1 MMAVMRKETLALIFA
16 LGLLRAQQARL
27 EFEVASIKPA
37 APQPIGHV
45 STRTSTNH
53 ATQSEPGRLNYTYVN
68 VQQVLCEAYRVFLY
82 QLSGGPA
89 WLETDRFDISAVIP
103 AGTQRNQVPLMLQA
117 LLVDRF
123 RLALHREMREMSVY
137 ALVVSKNGPKFKA
150 AQSSTGISSHSDGG
164 PIHVTAAIGM
174 DGFANYLS
182 QRLDRPV
189 LDQTGLKGPFEITMD
204 WAPDSLQRPGAGDD
218 LSGPSIFTALQEQL
232 GLKLEGRRAPIEILV
247 IDRAEKP
254 SEN

>member
-1 MMAVMRKETLALIFA
+1 MRKATLTLIFG
-16 LGLLRAQQARL
+16 LGLLRAQQTRL
-27 EFEVASIKPA
+27 EFEVASIKVAP
-37 APQPIGHV
+37 PQPIGRI
-45 STRTSTNH
+45 SSRTSTNY
-53 ATQSEPGRLNYTYVN
+53 ATQSDPGRLNYTYVN

-103 AGTQRNQVPLMLQA
+103 AGTQRDQVPLMLQA
-117 LLVDRF
+117 LLADRF
-123 RLALHREMREMSVY
+123 KLALHREMREMSVY
-137 ALVVSKNGPKFKA
+137 ALIVGKNGPKLKA
-150 AQSSTGISSHSDGG
+150 AKSATGISSHSDGG
-164 PIHVTAAIGM
+164 PIHVTATIGL

-204 WAPDSLQRPGAGDD
+204 WAPDSLQRPGTSDE

-232 GLKLEGRRAPIEILV
+232 GLKLEGRKAPVEILV
-247 IDRAEKP
+247 IDQAEKP